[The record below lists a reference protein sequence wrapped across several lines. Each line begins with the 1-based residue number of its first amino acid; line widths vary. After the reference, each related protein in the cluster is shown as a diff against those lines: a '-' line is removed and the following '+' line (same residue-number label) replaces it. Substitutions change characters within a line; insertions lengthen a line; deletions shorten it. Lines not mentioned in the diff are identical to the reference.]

1 MDIKSLLKKIK
12 ENESRF
18 STTLGIVVILVFGVM
33 AITYFRNMNQSA
45 QLDIP
50 AETDETEGLP
60 TTHIVKSG
68 ENLWKIAE
76 TYYKS
81 GYNWVD
87 IAEANEI
94 PFPGD
99 IETDQELTIPAVQAK
114 KATVGISSPIAVAQ
128 SPSQEPTATP
138 TLASAVPTPT
148 STPKLVIG
156 GQDDSL
162 TTVESY
168 TVERGDSLWK
178 IAQKVYGDPYKW
190 VELAKANKLVN
201 PGLIHAGNVFT
212 VPR

>member
-94 PFPGD
+94 PFPGN
-99 IETDQELTIPAVQAK
+99 IETGQELSIPAVEAK
-114 KATVGISSPIAVAQ
+114 KATVDQASPLATVET
-128 SPSQEPTATP
+128 PQEAPTK
-138 TLASAVPTPT
+138 VPT
-148 STPKLVIG
+148 STPDPVVVLN
-156 GQDDSL
+156 DSGA
-162 TTVESY
+162 VSNAESY
-168 TVERGDSLWK
+168 TVERG
-178 IAQKVYGDPYKW
+178 
-190 VELAKANKLVN
+190 
-201 PGLIHAGNVFT
+201 
-212 VPR
+212 